1 MNKKIEERVEEIY
14 SIFKDVENDPILCHE
29 KKAFAVGYHQAVSD
43 IRDVMIGAAVHGKEQ
58 MLIIGL
64 DWIKRRL
71 LG

>member
-1 MNKKIEERVEEIY
+1 MNKIIEERVEEAY
-14 SIFKDVENDPILCHE
+14 KPFKCIEKESALQKE
-29 KKAFAVGYHQAVSD
+29 KKAFAEGYYQAVSD

-58 MLIIGL
+58 MLIIGF